1 LYEQYGA
8 DKITYIL
15 ASWCSILMI
24 ALLTA
29 IYFAFSERK
38 ARRSISLTVYAS
50 NHSNRGKKRAV
61 GVNKNHKSRKKSSTS
76 TSSSDSETEPIYQ
89 KNFRIQS
96 QNDRDMVVCS
106 TPTEV
111 VSRPVQVMTSSPIS
125 ITAPSKFSAD
135 KNPNSWLE
143 EFDLYCE
150 ASSCRQNKHKILL
163 YYLDK
168 ETREM
173 VEDYGY
179 SEDSELAYLQMTRQL
194 KKIYKKPQK
203 SEHQL
208 QEELHSRLQ
217 RSNENGY
224 LFYSKVKSL
233 AERAYQGETQMT
245 IERAARKQFIHG
257 LRDDETRR
265 HLKTHPDY
273 TLKEVLDYVESIDS
287 TIFEERGASFSH
299 SPSKNN
305 HSSYN
310 QSNSSEEL
318 FTTAKSNMTY
328 ASTPFV
334 VTASPPSQYLD
345 ATQTSF
351 NQA

>member
-1 LYEQYGA
+1 MWINNNNLNKYTGGECQPRWSPECWTESVSRLYEQYGA

-15 ASWCSILMI
+15 ASWCSILMV

-38 ARRSISLTVYAS
+38 ARRSISLTENAS
-50 NHSNRGKKRAV
+50 NNSNRGKKRAV

-76 TSSSDSETEPIYQ
+76 TNSSDSETEPIYQ
-89 KNFRIQS
+89 KNFRTQS

-135 KNPNSWLE
+135 KNPNIWLE

-179 SEDSELAYLQMTRQL
+179 SEDSELAYMQMVRQL
-194 KKIYKKPQK
+194 KKYIRNHRNRNISFKKDFIVGYRERMRTAIC
-203 SEHQL
+203 SI
-208 QEELHSRLQ
+208 Q
-217 RSNENGY
+217 R
-224 LFYSKVKSL
+224 
-233 AERAYQGETQMT
+233 
-245 IERAARKQFIHG
+245 
-257 LRDDETRR
+257 
-265 HLKTHPDY
+265 
-273 TLKEVLDYVESIDS
+273 
-287 TIFEERGASFSH
+287 
-299 SPSKNN
+299 
-305 HSSYN
+305 
-310 QSNSSEEL
+310 
-318 FTTAKSNMTY
+318 
-328 ASTPFV
+328 
-334 VTASPPSQYLD
+334 
-345 ATQTSF
+345 
-351 NQA
+351 